1 MEKVENFNNNLFINI
16 LKGILISFVI
26 TAILFLLFSVLLS
39 FTSLSEN
46 TITPVIVVI
55 TGISILAGS
64 SIACIKIKKRGLII
78 GGLIGFL
85 YFSLLYLVSSILS
98 NNYSVNLNSLIM
110 LSISCFSG
118 IIGGIVGVNIL
129 N

>member
-64 SIACIKIKKRGLII
+64 SITCIKIKKRGLII